1 MTLHI
6 TITDA
11 GRAELIQ
18 NNHLGFNAVTIVAVA
33 VGSAQYVPSR
43 TQTALGNEVT
53 RLGSIAGGAVGD
65 GILHVT
71 ARDESDAAYNVGE
84 FGLITDKGTLF
95 AVCSQ
100 PAAEGWIIQ
109 KAAPSIMLLASDV
122 LLDDID
128 AEQIQFGSVEFMNPP
143 ATTERAGVVE
153 LATAAEMAAGT
164 DSQRAATPAG
174 VAQETAKRQP
184 LDATLTALAQLVTAA
199 NQLIY
204 ATAADQFAMT
214 PLTAFMR
221 TLLDDA
227 DATEALATLGAAPL
241 ASPVFTGV
249 PTVPTPPT
257 TDNSLRAANTAY
269 VCAAIAAVV
278 GAAPETLNEIH
289 ELARAIGN
297 DPNFSVTLANAL
309 AGKLGRDETAAAAFK
324 LPMLDLRDSSD
335 LYGPPSALHGKG
347 TITGFTN
354 GALLGIPG
362 LNSTDYGVAELSG
375 QWTDVSGL
383 GGAAQ
388 RVFRTHAGRQFYQHQ
403 EGAADVWS
411 KWYETQNIGAAARSQ
426 NRTEV
431 LNVAIAD
438 TVPGLTIYT
447 KIPAGPALIP
457 ALRITGGLSS
467 YTSPVE
473 ILVSWY
479 FYEGAVYMPT
489 ALVNAAG
496 ERPTVS
502 VGVHNGMI
510 AVQLSFAGGEAYIP
524 RLAVEAINFDGYAVA
539 AEYLQGWTY
548 SWALEPLSGLVAC
561 EQRNVINDKTLRQ
574 LAPGLDGTGAHGT
587 WPISIG
593 GYAEYA
599 GVTGRSAYLN
609 WTAHGGH
616 GSGDGSHVVFD
627 ASIGLAPNG
636 APIGSVDPSVAWTP
650 GLPTM
655 MGWNGGA
662 TYGVRVDRARHAEA
676 LTHDIIING
685 VHLNAGSNVSLS
697 APAAGGTADAANLL
711 NNRIPLP
718 YSALP
723 KDYPLGVSSMF
734 VGPESGWPHYGTVL
748 TVRGYAEG
756 GGTLQIYSPYGTEF
770 GGGRVLTRYGNYTV
784 ETGGNAWSVWSGNA
798 GEGYSGVFGTTGY
811 RMFPDGT
818 MFQWGTALVPTDAN
832 MTHATVVNLPATYPV
847 ANHFAMASWNAPPF
861 SAGLGQCGARPNG
874 NNSIVITSGGAI
886 VGPHQVNWYSIG
898 QWKVA

>member
-1 MTLHI
+1 MANANSQFGGFLTNVGVAKQTNANALQLPWKI
-6 TITDA
+6 TRMQLGDGGGEPTQAPDPVPRPDQTSLIRVVHDA
-11 GRAELIQ
+11 PLNALYPSPDDPGVLIAELVLPPNIG
-18 NNHLGFNAVTIVAVA
+18 GFWIRETALRDADGDLIAVA
-33 VGSAQYVPSR
+33 APAPSYKPQLNQGSGR
-43 TQTALGNEVT
+43 TQTIRMHVVFGN
-53 RLGSIAGGAVGD
+53 
-65 GILHVT
+65 T
-71 ARDESDAAYNVGE
+71 ANVQ
-84 FGLITDKGTLF
+84 LKVD
-95 AVCSQ
+95 
-100 PAAEGWIIQ
+100 
-109 KAAPSIMLLASDV
+109 PSIVLATRQYVDAK
-122 LLDDID
+122 D
-128 AEQIQFGSVEFMNPP
+128 AE
-143 ATTERAGVVE
+143 
-153 LATAAEMAAGT
+153 
-164 DSQRAATPAG
+164 
-174 VAQETAKRQP
+174 
-184 LDATLTALAQLVTAA
+184 
-199 NQLIY
+199 
-204 ATAADQFAMT
+204 
-214 PLTAFMR
+214 
-221 TLLDDA
+221 
-227 DATEALATLGAAPL
+227 
-241 ASPVFTGV
+241 
-249 PTVPTPPT
+249 
-257 TDNSLRAANTAY
+257 
-269 VCAAIAAVV
+269 
-278 GAAPETLNEIH
+278 
-289 ELARAIGN
+289 
-297 DPNFSVTLANAL
+297 
-309 AGKLGRDETAAAAFK
+309 KLGRSETSIAARK
-324 LPMLDLRDSSD
+324 LERADFRTTPELL
-335 LYGPPSALHGKG
+335 GPPSSIHGLGTRVGLVNSAL
-347 TITGFTN
+347 I
-354 GALLGIPG
+354 GIPG
-362 LNSTDYGVAELSG
+362 EDRLGVLELHSQWGDMYGYA
-375 QWTDVSGL
+375 
-383 GGAAQ
+383 GAAQ
-388 RVFRTHAGRQFYQHQ
+388 RVFRTLAGCQFYQHQ
-403 EGAADVWS
+403 EVAADAWS

-561 EQRNVINDKTLRQ
+561 EQRNVINSKTIRQ
-574 LAPGLDGTGAHGT
+574 HAPGLDGAGAYGM
-587 WPISIG
+587 WPIE
-593 GYAEYA
+593 AQYA
-599 GVTGRSAYLN
+599 GAAARSAYLN
-609 WTAHGGH
+609 WTAHGGK
-616 GSGDGSHVVFD
+616 GAGDGSHVVFD

>member
-1 MTLHI
+1 MAACITLAGESLKAQKQGAHEALEI
-6 TITDA
+6 THFVLANVPGLDPIRPIDRAA
-11 GRAELIQ
+11 GLPPAEQ
-18 NNHLGFNAVTIVAVA
+18 IVGTWA
-33 VGSAQYVPSR
+33 Y
-43 TQTALGNEVT
+43 TQKGYIDPNRVVYSLM
-53 RLGSIAGGAVGD
+53 LGSDIGD
-65 GILHVT
+65 FDWNWIGLTT
-71 ARDESDAAYNVGE
+71 AEGV
-84 FGLITDKGTLF
+84 LF
-95 AVCSQ
+95 AVSSVPVQ
-100 PAAEGWIIQ
+100 Q
-109 KAAPSIMLLASDV
+109 KRRNIPPLQAGNNVTRNFLVAFDGAQELTGIT
-122 LLDDID
+122 
-128 AEQIQFGSVEFMNPP
+128 VE
-143 ATTERAGVVE
+143 
-153 LATAAEMAAGT
+153 
-164 DSQRAATPAG
+164 AATW
-174 VAQETAKRQP
+174 QHDFTS
-184 LDATLTALAQLVTAA
+184 ALAA
-199 NQLIY
+199 
-204 ATAADQFAMT
+204 
-214 PLTAFMR
+214 
-221 TLLDDA
+221 
-227 DATEALATLGAAPL
+227 
-241 ASPVFTGV
+241 
-249 PTVPTPPT
+249 
-257 TDNSLRAANTAY
+257 
-269 VCAAIAAVV
+269 
-278 GAAPETLNEIH
+278 
-289 ELARAIGN
+289 
-297 DPNFSVTLANAL
+297 
-309 AGKLGRDETAAAAFK
+309 KLGRSETAAAAFK

-375 QWTDVSGL
+375 QWTDVSGV

-447 KIPAGPALIP
+447 KIPAGPALMP

-770 GGGRVLTRYGNYTV
+770 GGGRVLTRYGNYTA
-784 ETGGNAWSVWSGNA
+784 ETGGNAWSGWSGNA

-818 MFQWGTALVPTDAN
+818 MFQWGTALVPTN
-832 MTHATVVNLPATYPV
+832 GNVTHATVVNLPAAYPV

-861 SAGLGQCGARPNG
+861 SAALGQCGARPNG

-886 VGPHQVNWYSIG
+886 VGPFQVNWYSIG